1 MNNQDPLWSY
11 KIFIGKCLIGGF
23 AIKLSVGEGQM
34 PREATGH
41 YVLQEPDAEEI

>member
-1 MNNQDPLWSY
+1 MNNQDPLWSC